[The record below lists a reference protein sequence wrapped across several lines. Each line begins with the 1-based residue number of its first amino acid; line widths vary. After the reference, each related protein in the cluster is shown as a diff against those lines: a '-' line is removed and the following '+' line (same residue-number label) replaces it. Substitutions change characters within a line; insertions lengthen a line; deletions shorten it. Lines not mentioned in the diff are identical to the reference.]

1 VNFLYILDLH
11 NWLDQHGIA
20 HIPLTRN
27 RNPFLKGFNLTAGD
41 FDHFNF
47 WKETWEKE
55 TVWGIGLVT
64 GIQNGILALDLD
76 LEDPQIIAEINPFL
90 GQFSHIRIG
99 NPIRPGMA
107 FCKYD
112 DDFKTKAVIEY
123 AKDNKIEILSTGQ
136 WAAIEGS
143 FHQKQNRCYSFKGV
157 SIKEVLLNPNPMPED
172 IKKYLTSRL
181 QMSYFAKT
189 RAKDISPV
197 TECGRTSFEKFV
209 NQNIP
214 NESVIPFNKYYIPD
228 GDRYLYIHSTT
239 GSAGANFK
247 DNGYFITSHSDEIVQ
262 KFGKSSFTPYEHIRC
277 YINENV
283 DEFVKENFPKEY
295 EQFQKGNSPEADFS
309 IDDFSDEENPEE
321 ELSEEEKSAKEFYK
335 ELLNLSYTFNIFD
348 PLIPEEIFNFVMRV
362 DDGFLKTNAPKDVFV
377 MLMAICGGLASHGLC
392 HNHHTPNQFFIFE
405 GISGGGKSTLTN
417 LLSLGGYTGFPVN
430 RSTLN
435 SKEGF
440 YTSLSKNPSVLIY
453 TDEVTKIFSPENKKS
468 GHLANLQEAFLEAE
482 NKGFEEPMYLAVS
495 NKNHGLSWGARFSF
509 IGFTTSENVKEI
521 RKAKVL
527 RDGFER
533 RTSFY
538 RLEGDIDYSTIF
550 LQGEEFKH
558 PLIPNFKYLFKW
570 AQEQIDTNFNI
581 SDKFIMKN
589 IRTDKHG
596 QDITQYY
603 QTVPRANRSSV
614 YYDSES
620 IELLKKLG
628 LRINGFLKVYGED
641 PFFNAKIR
649 EYSKKAQSF
658 AIALCFWETI
668 FKLNIIPSDFS
679 APIDFKVLPRHIQFG
694 TKFTGFLIGKE
705 LKRHKNNS
713 LSKEDKILAND
724 AVITEVIN
732 KDFNKFSS
740 GELITFHKMDAFRN
754 LIRRKFPDLDWKK
767 ELEKRNVLIL
777 KNEKRRG
784 WSIKIP

>member
-1 VNFLYILDLH
+1 MDFKYLLDLH
-11 NWLDQHGIA
+11 NWLDQHGIT

-64 GIQNGILALDLD
+64 GIQNGIIAIDLD

-157 SIKEVLLNPNPMPED
+157 SIKEILLNPSYMPED

-189 RAKDISPV
+189 PAKDISPV
-197 TECGRTSFEKFV
+197 TECGGTSFEKFV

-214 NESVIPFNKYYIPD
+214 NESIIPFNKYYIPD

-283 DEFVKENFPKEY
+283 EEFIKENFPKEY
-295 EQFQKGNSPEADFS
+295 EQFQKENSPEADFS
-309 IDDFSDEENPEE
+309 VDDFLDGDED
-321 ELSEEEKSAKEFYK
+321 ELSEEEKAAKEFYK
-335 ELLNLSYTFNIFD
+335 EILKISHSFDVSD
-348 PLIPEEIFNFVMRV
+348 PLIPENIKDFIYRLDKE
-362 DDGFLKTNAPKDVFV
+362 FLKTNAPKDVFV

-392 HNHHTPNQFFIFE
+392 HNSHTSNQFFIFE

-417 LLSLGGYTGFPVN
+417 LLSLGGYTGFSVN

-495 NKNHGLSWGARFSF
+495 NRNHGLSWGARFSF

-550 LQGEEFKH
+550 LQGAEFKH
-558 PLIPNFKYLFKW
+558 PLIANFKYLFKW
-570 AQEQIDTNFNI
+570 AQEQIDITYDI
-581 SDKFIMKN
+581 SDKFILKN
-589 IRTDKHG
+589 IRTDKNG

-603 QTVPRANRSSV
+603 QTVPKAMRSYL
-614 YYDSES
+614 YYDEET
-620 IELLKKLG
+620 IELLKGLG
-628 LRINGFLKVYGED
+628 LRINDFLKVYGED
-641 PFFNAKIR
+641 YFFNAKIR

-668 FKLNIIPSDFS
+668 FELKTIPSDFS
-679 APIDFKVLPRHIQFG
+679 SSINFTILPRHIQFG
-694 TKFTGFLIGKE
+694 IKFAGFLISKE
-705 LKRHKNNS
+705 LKRHKNGS
-713 LSKEDKILAND
+713 LSKEDKILAQE
-724 AVITEVIN
+724 AIITEVID
-732 KDFNKFSS
+732 KDFKKFNS
-740 GELITFHKMDAFRN
+740 GELITFRVMHN
-754 LIRRKFPDLDWKK
+754 LRKLITRKFPDLDWKK
-767 ELEKRNVLIL
+767 ELEKRKVIVL